1 MMRRIF
7 LFLFFTFH
15 FLNPSLADQSPNAFP
30 FQVGERLEYDL
41 KWGFFSVGSAVMEVN
56 SLTEV
61 AGQTCYLI
69 KFSVRTNSFADK
81 FYKVRTSIESSV
93 AADFSKSVLYSKS
106 QEEGSTKRKVLVR
119 YDYTQLKAIYL
130 QDGQVHSSTAIPE
143 KVFDPLSIAYFFRLQ
158 ELKPNQEEMLPTC
171 DGKSFRTINV
181 RMGEKKKITV
191 PAGTFYAIETI
202 PELKNIRGVFKKSPK
217 GMLRVWY
224 STGSRKLPVKISSKV
239 VVGSFV
245 ANLKKTSGLK

>member
-1 MMRRIF
+1 MRRIF
-7 LFLFFTFH
+7 LFLFFSLYF
-15 FLNPSLADQSPNAFP
+15 FNPSLGDQSQSALP

-56 SLTEV
+56 SLSEV
-61 AGQTCYLI
+61 EGQACYLI

-106 QEEGSTKRKVLVR
+106 QEEGSTKRKVLVK
-119 YDYTQLKAIYL
+119 YDYNQLKAVYS
-130 QDGQVHSSTAIPE
+130 QDGQVRSTTAIPQN
-143 KVFDPLSIAYFFRLQ
+143 VFDPLSIAYFFRLQ
-158 ELKPNQEEMLPTC
+158 ELKPNQEETLPTC
-171 DGKSFRTINV
+171 DGKSFRIINV
-181 RMGEKKKITV
+181 RTGEKKKIAV

-224 STGSRKLPVKISSKV
+224 STCSRRLPVKISSKV

-245 ANLKKTSGLK
+245 AELRKTSGLK